1 MSGLALSSMAHDLV
15 AHSAARTS
23 HIARNVAN
31 ADTPG
36 YRAQDLPKF
45 AAEMDRGIA
54 MRVTR
59 PKHIQ
64 PETASGNIRPIE
76 RGGEVSP
83 NGNDVSLETEMME
96 AASARQ
102 SHEMAVAVY
111 SRISGMMSS
120 ALGRGR

>member
-1 MSGLALSSMAHDLV
+1 MGTLGLTSMAHDLA

-23 HIARNVAN
+23 HIAKNVAN

-36 YRAQDLPKF
+36 YRAKDLPRF
-45 AAEMDRGIA
+45 SEEMDRAIV
-54 MRVTR
+54 MRATR
-59 PKHIQ
+59 SGHIQ
-64 PETASGNIRPIE
+64 PDAAPGNIRPIE

-102 SHEMAVAVY
+102 SHEMAISVY
-111 SRISGMMSS
+111 SSVRGIMSA

>member
-1 MSGLALSSMAHDLV
+1 MGVLGISSMAHDLV

-36 YRAQDLPKF
+36 YRAQDLPRF

-54 MRVTR
+54 MLTTR
-59 PKHIQ
+59 PGHIQ
-64 PETASGNIRPIE
+64 PDAASGNIRPIQRE
-76 RGGEVSP
+76 GEVSP

-111 SRISGMMSS
+111 SRMSGMMSS

>member
-1 MSGLALSSMAHDLV
+1 MGALGISSMAHDLV

-36 YRAQDLPKF
+36 YRAQDLPRF
-45 AAEMDRGIA
+45 TAEMDRGVA
-54 MRVTR
+54 MRTTR
-59 PKHIQ
+59 PGHIK
-64 PETASGNIRPIE
+64 PDGANGSFRAIE
-76 RGGEVSP
+76 RGGEISP
-83 NGNDVSLETEMME
+83 NGNDVALETEMME

-102 SHEMAVAVY
+102 SHEMAVSVY
-111 SRISGMMSS
+111 SSVRAMMSS